1 MRGMAPGEN
10 KFHREI
16 AKTEFSQQ
24 GRKGRQ
30 KISRK
35 ADFAPS
41 PPVATSAKDAKS
53 QREDEGIKSR
63 EKAKKTQ
70 KRRPRID
77 EQKTKTQPLM
87 DADLRG

>member
-41 PPVATSAKDAKS
+41 PPLAMSAKDTKP
-53 QREDEGIKSR
+53 QRENEGINSR
-63 EKAKKTQ
+63 EKAQ
-70 KRRPRID
+70 KA
-77 EQKTKTQPLM
+77 QKGNRESTNK
-87 DADLRG
+87 